1 MKKLSKILT
10 KYGPTA
16 LAVLA
21 SAGVVAT
28 AVFASK
34 DAIKAAK
41 RIEVATDKKPPKI
54 ETTYAD
60 NEPLMTVEHNPL
72 TKREKFLAA
81 APAYIPTAIMGAAT
95 IACIFGSTVLS
106 KRSQVSLMSAYAL
119 VNTSYNRYRKAAKE
133 VYGEDADIRIKE
145 KIAADK
151 FNKDHMIYDENAFS
165 IKPNITG
172 PEAIDNEDQV
182 LFYEPYTERYF
193 WSTVRRVTEA
203 KLYLNKALTVRGNCS
218 IGQFLEYL
226 GLPVNDDSLY
236 LTGWNAYW
244 FAEMTGSEAWLNI
257 REIYTE
263 VDDKVDED
271 GNDIPSFYTICYE
284 YDPILNHED
293 YYGEVPF

>member
-1 MKKLSKILT
+1 MKKMSKMLT
-10 KYGPTA
+10 KYGPTV

-34 DAIKAAK
+34 DAIKASN
-41 RIEVATDKKPPKI
+41 RIFTKKAQKTI
-54 ETTYAD
+54 D
-60 NEPLMTVEHNPL
+60 NNEQVQL
-72 TKREKFLAA
+72 TKKETFVAA
-81 APAYIPTAIMGAAT
+81 APAYIPTIVTGAAT
-95 IACIFGSTVLS
+95 IACIVGSTVLS
-106 KRSQVSLMSAYAL
+106 KKSQASLMSAYAL
-119 VNTSYNRYRKAAKE
+119 ANVSYNQYRKAAKE

-145 KIAADK
+145 RIAADK
-151 FNKDHMIYDENAFS
+151 FNKDHMIYDEDAFS
-165 IKPNITG
+165 IRPNITG

-203 KLYLNKALTVRGNCS
+203 KLYLNKKLTIDGNCS
-218 IGQFLEYL
+218 VGQFLEYL
-226 GLPVNDDSLY
+226 GLRVDDDSLY

-244 FAEMTGSEAWLNI
+244 FAEMTGHEAWLNI
-257 REIYTE
+257 REVYTD

-293 YYGEVPF
+293 YAGECPF

>member
-16 LAVLA
+16 LAVMA

-28 AVFASK
+28 AIFASK
-34 DAIKAAK
+34 DAIKASN
-41 RIEVATDKKPPKI
+41 RIFTKKAQKLSEENKEVQ
-54 ETTYAD
+54 
-60 NEPLMTVEHNPL
+60 L
-72 TKREKFLAA
+72 TKKETFLAA
-81 APAYIPTAIMGAAT
+81 APAYIPTIVTGAAT
-95 IACIFGSTVLS
+95 IACIVGSTVLS
-106 KRSQVSLMSAYAL
+106 KKSQMSLMSAYAL
-119 VNTSYNRYRKAAKE
+119 ANVSYNQYRKAAKE

-151 FNKDHMIYDENAFS
+151 FNKDFMIYDENAVS

-172 PEAIDNEDQV
+172 PEAVDNEDQV

-193 WSTVRRVTEA
+193 WSTVRRITEA
-203 KLYLNKALTVRGNCS
+203 KLYLNKELTIRGNCS

-226 GLPVNDDSLY
+226 GLPVTDDSLY

-244 FAEMTGSEAWLNI
+244 FVEMTGHEAWLNI
-257 REIYTE
+257 REVYTD
-263 VDDKVDED
+263 VDDKVDDE

-293 YYGEVPF
+293 YAGECPF